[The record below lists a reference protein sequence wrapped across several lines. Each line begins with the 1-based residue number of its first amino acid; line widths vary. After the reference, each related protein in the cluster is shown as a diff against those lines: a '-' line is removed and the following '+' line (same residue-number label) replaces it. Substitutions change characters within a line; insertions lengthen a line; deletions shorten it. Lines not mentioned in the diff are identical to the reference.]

1 MKIVSPRLLLVLALL
16 AVATFL
22 VLRRPGETNVSG
34 TSFLVTYDSS
44 SVDKIEIQSPKET
57 VVLEKQGGLWSLTKP
72 IQYLA
77 DQGSVQ
83 KAVGTGKSLA
93 ITSPVSTNPEKRNL
107 FQVDSSGTLVKIS
120 SAGSERGAMY
130 IGKTGSSFSN
140 TYVRAAE
147 SNDVYLTDGVLSS
160 VFSRSL
166 KDWRDKTVF
175 QRDRAQIRSIR
186 FQYKD
191 EAFTLSLQDSV
202 WEVDSEPSSETKAT
216 PFVSAL
222 SNIQADEFIDTVV
235 TTLSQP
241 TAVISVEGT
250 DLTFYGTNEG
260 AKYIVRSSASPQ
272 LFELNKW
279 KAEQLLKHKKDF
291 MTETK

>member
-1 MKIVSPRLLLVLALL
+1 MKIVSPKLLLVLALL

-57 VVLEKQGGLWSLTKP
+57 VVLEKQGGTWSLTKP
-72 IQYLA
+72 IQYRA
-77 DQGSVQ
+77 DQNSVQ
-83 KAVGTGKSLA
+83 KAVGTGKSLG

-120 SAGSERGAMY
+120 SAGSETGVMY

-160 VFSRSL
+160 VFNRPL
-166 KDWRDKTVF
+166 KDWRDKTIF
-175 QRDRAQIRSIR
+175 QRDKSQIKSVR

-191 EAFTLSLQDSV
+191 ETFTLSLQDSA
-202 WEVDSEPSSETKAT
+202 WIVDADPASETKAT
-216 PFVSAL
+216 PFLNAL
-222 SNIQADEFIDTVV
+222 SNIQTDEFIDTVV

-241 TAVISVEGT
+241 TAVISVEGA
-250 DLTFYGTNEG
+250 DLTVYGINDG
-260 AKYIVRSSASPQ
+260 AQYIVRSSASAQ

-279 KAEQLLKHKKDF
+279 RAEQLLKHKKDF
-291 MTETK
+291 IAEQK